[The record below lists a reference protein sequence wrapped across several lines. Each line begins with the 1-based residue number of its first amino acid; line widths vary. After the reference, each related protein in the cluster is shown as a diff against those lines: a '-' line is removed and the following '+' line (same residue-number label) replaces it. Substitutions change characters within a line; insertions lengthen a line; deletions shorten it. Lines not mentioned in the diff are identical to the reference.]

1 MEAPFTPEL
10 FPHIRIVMGMVIGL
24 AITRLLMG
32 VAGLVQHPNRASLSS
47 IHLLWVGSIL
57 LELIHFWWWQFALF
71 QLTDWH
77 FGIFFFLIVYTIVLF
92 LLATLLFPNPI
103 YEYDGYE
110 DFFMKRRGWFFGLFA
125 ATFVFDIIDSLL
137 KGPTNWELFGLHYY
151 VQVPVGLVLCG
162 VAVWT
167 ANRKIH
173 LGIVL
178 LHLAYQLSW
187 ITRLFYINA

>member
-1 MEAPFTPEL
+1 MESQLTPEL

-24 AITRLLMG
+24 GITRLLMG

-71 QLTDWH
+71 QLNDWH
-77 FGIFFFLIVYTIVLF
+77 FGVFFFLIIYTIVLF
-92 LLATLLFPNPI
+92 LLATLLFPDPI

-110 DFFMKRRGWFFGLFA
+110 DFFMKRRSWFFGLFA
-125 ATFVFDIIDSLL
+125 TTFVFDIIDSLI
-137 KGPTNWELFGLHYY
+137 KGPADWELFGLHYY
-151 VQVPVGLVLCG
+151 IQVPAGLVLCG
-162 VAVWT
+162 LAIWI
-167 ANRKIH
+167 ANRKFHI
-173 LGIVL
+173 GVVL

-187 ITRLFYINA
+187 ITRLFYINP